1 MRHLVYQSKK
11 RQKKKKRKIENK
23 HTKNENLRKI
33 SPQTQNTEFFYDI
46 LSTNMTCEKKCSANA
61 VEAVFVLG
69 DFFLVLPWL
78 AITQKNTFATMCKH
92 KKVANKNSVGITN
105 RVVNANSREKKT
117 FLICCLY
124 SSHTYILFHENF
136 QFRKQKRTVKRLLAV
151 ENCGLCCCGQWNV
164 FSNRNCVLLLQNI
177 AYAISCGRGKT
188 IANTHLH
195 KQLYIKEMCC
205 QKNDRKH

>member
-23 HTKNENLRKI
+23 HTKNENLQKI

-78 AITQKNTFATMCKH
+78 AIT
-92 KKVANKNSVGITN
+92 
-105 RVVNANSREKKT
+105 
-117 FLICCLY
+117 
-124 SSHTYILFHENF
+124 
-136 QFRKQKRTVKRLLAV
+136 
-151 ENCGLCCCGQWNV
+151 
-164 FSNRNCVLLLQNI
+164 
-177 AYAISCGRGKT
+177 
-188 IANTHLH
+188 
-195 KQLYIKEMCC
+195 
-205 QKNDRKH
+205 